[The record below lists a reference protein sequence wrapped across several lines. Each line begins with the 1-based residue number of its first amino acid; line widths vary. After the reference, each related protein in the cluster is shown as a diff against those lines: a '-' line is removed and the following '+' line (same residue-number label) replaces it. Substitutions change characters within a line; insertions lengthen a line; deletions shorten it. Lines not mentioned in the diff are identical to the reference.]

1 MERRVIAV
9 ERWTGR
15 ETRALRR
22 ALRMTV
28 IGFADHLGV
37 AVRTVSNWEARG
49 ADIEPLPEMQA
60 ALDTA
65 LSRASRES
73 VHRFQAFLGT
83 GEQTEFN
90 PAPLP
95 EGRRGAV
102 RPSLPVSAQVID
114 ELTTLRASLV
124 RSDSMLGPGRLIAT
138 VGEQVSNVQ
147 DMLGSARG
155 DLRRRVFD
163 LATLYAE
170 FQGWLFEDAGQS
182 VRSGAWTGRSVEWA
196 QASENSDLA
205 AYTLMR
211 RAQQAAAGQES
222 SLAIGLGEAAERR
235 AGSAPRIR
243 AAAAQQRAAGLAIE
257 GDETGALQAMDDALD
272 LVQEDPG
279 PAVADQW
286 SLAEWCTEGYV
297 AAQRANVLITLGR
310 AQDAVDSYDR
320 ALTEWPQEYRRE
332 RGLHMARK
340 SKALAMLRRID
351 EAVDV
356 GSQALEIAVDT
367 GSRRTLDE
375 LQAMTDVAADQ
386 DIADR
391 RVIEFGESLVGA
403 VQAGSQ

>member
-1 MERRVIAV
+1 MIAV

-83 GEQTEFN
+83 GEPAEFD
-90 PAPLP
+90 PVPPP
-95 EGRRGAV
+95 EGRRPSV

-182 VRSGAWTGRSVEWA
+182 VRSGVWTGRSVEWA
-196 QASENSDLA
+196 QASENTDLA

-243 AAAAQQRAAGLAIE
+243 AAAAQQRAAGLAI
-257 GDETGALQAMDDALD
+257 ALN
-272 LVQEDPG
+272 LVQDDPG
-279 PAVADQW
+279 EQTAEPW
-286 SLAEWCTEGYV
+286 HLAEWCTEGYV

-310 AQDAVDSYDR
+310 AQDAVNSYDR

-403 VQAGSQ
+403 VQTGTP

>member
-1 MERRVIAV
+1 M

-37 AVRTVSNWEARG
+37 AVRTVSNWESRG

-83 GEQTEFN
+83 GE
-90 PAPLP
+90 PADFDAMPLP
-95 EGRRGAV
+95 EGRRGSV

-138 VGEQVSNVQ
+138 VGEQMSNVQ

-155 DLRRRVFD
+155 DLRHRVFD

-182 VRSGAWTGRSVEWA
+182 VRSVVWTGRSVEWA
-196 QASENSDLA
+196 QASENTDLA

-211 RAQQAAAGQES
+211 RAQQAASQQES
-222 SLAIGLGEAAERR
+222 SLAIGLSEAAERR

-243 AAAAQQRAAGLAIE
+243 AAAAQQRAVGLAIE
-257 GDETGALQAMDDALD
+257 GDGSGALSAMDDALE
-272 LVQEDPG
+272 LVQDDPG
-279 PAVADQW
+279 PEPGDPW
-286 SLAEWCTEGYV
+286 SLAEWCTTDYV
-297 AAQRANVLITLGR
+297 TAQRANVLITLGK
-310 AQDAVDSYDR
+310 AQEAVDSYDR

-356 GSQALEIAVDT
+356 GSQALEIGVDT

-403 VQAGSQ
+403 VQAGAR